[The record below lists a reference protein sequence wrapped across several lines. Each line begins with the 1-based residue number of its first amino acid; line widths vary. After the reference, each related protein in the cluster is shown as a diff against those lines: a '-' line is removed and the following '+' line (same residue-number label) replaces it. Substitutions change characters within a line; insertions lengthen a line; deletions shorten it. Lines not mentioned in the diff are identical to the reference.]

1 MSLKHQPPGRL
12 GHLLKARDRL
22 PPGHHPHVNSLQS
35 WAVGEGL
42 ASFLLQ
48 GLLPLP
54 GPNPMEMALDFTASP
69 WELTN
74 HQIYVVPK
82 TCILRAMGEV
92 TGALLLAH
100 PYTEKEIEA
109 LRGPDSSPIV
119 LRASDRICLQE
130 SQIWAPGSYPSF

>member
-1 MSLKHQPPGRL
+1 
-12 GHLLKARDRL
+12 
-22 PPGHHPHVNSLQS
+22 
-35 WAVGEGL
+35 
-42 ASFLLQ
+42 
-48 GLLPLP
+48 
-54 GPNPMEMALDFTASP
+54 MEMALDFTASP